1 MKTFQTVFALLL
13 ASGAASAQPQYV
25 ISTPVGIPGVQ
36 AYFGDG
42 GAATS
47 AQFYKPTLVTLD
59 SKGNIYIVDYYAF
72 AVRMVTAG
80 TGNIITI
87 SGNGNYG
94 WVDGL
99 EKTSAGDG
107 TTVLNAGVS
116 EIGYVKGLAVDSSG
130 NVYLGDSSNC
140 RIRKVDTSQNTT
152 TIAGNG
158 TCGYAGDGGAAT
170 AAQLNYPAGVA
181 VDKSG
186 NIYETEYLSSVV
198 RKIDTSGKI
207 STIAGTGTWGNTGDG
222 GAATKATLESPL
234 SIAIDSSGNIFIG
247 DTGTNSIRE
256 ITTDGNI
263 RTVAKNVSADSLAVD
278 ASGNLY
284 FTDGVSPVVQEIL
297 ASGSVIT
304 IAGNGTSGYGGDVG
318 QSTLAQLDHP
328 QGVSVT
334 ANGTVYIA
342 DTNNHIIRQLT
353 PVPFSVG
360 AINNAASGVGGAV
373 APGEIVAVF
382 GNGLGPA
389 TLTSFKVANGS
400 IGSTIPGG
408 AQIFFGASPAP
419 LIYTSSGLAAAIV
432 PYSVAG
438 QSTANVAL
446 LLNGTTSVTTV
457 VPVAAAAPGIFTSNT
472 TGSGQAA
479 AVNVA
484 TGAVNSAANPV
495 RLGAYISLYITGAGQ
510 TTPAASDGQIIS
522 STALSVLPVTVTIG
536 GIAAPVTYAGAAPTQ
551 VAGLTQVNVQ
561 VPQGV
566 AVGSAVPVTVSV
578 NGVPAQAGVTISVSN

>member
-1 MKTFQTVFALLL
+1 MKTFQTVFAVLL
-13 ASGAASAQPQYV
+13 ASGVASAQQYV
-25 ISTPVGIPGVQ
+25 ISTPVGIPQVQ

-42 GAATS
+42 GPATS

-72 AVRMVTAG
+72 AVRMVTAS

-94 WVDGL
+94 WVDGQ
-99 EKTSAGDG
+99 ETTAAGDG
-107 TTVLNAGVS
+107 TVTLNAGVS
-116 EIGYVKGLAVDSSG
+116 QIGYVKGLAVDSSG

-140 RIRKVDTSQNTT
+140 RIRKVDTSHNTT

-170 AAQLNYPAGVA
+170 AAQLNFPGGVA
-181 VDKSG
+181 IDKSG
-186 NIYETEYLSSVV
+186 NIYEAEYLSSVV

-207 STIAGTGTWGNTGDG
+207 STIAGTGTYGNTGDG

-234 SIAIDSSGNIFIG
+234 SLAVDSTGNIYIG

-263 RTVAKNVSADSLAVD
+263 KTIATNVSPDSLAVD
-278 ASGNLY
+278 ASGNVY
-284 FTDGVSPVVQEIL
+284 FTDGVSPVVREL
-297 ASGSVIT
+297 LPSGSLIT
-304 IAGNGTSGYGGDVG
+304 IAGSGTSGYGGDGG

-328 QGVSVT
+328 QGVAVGP
-334 ANGTVYIA
+334 NGTIYIA
-342 DTNNHIIRQLT
+342 DTNNNIIRLLT
-353 PVPFSVG
+353 PVSFSVG
-360 AINNAASGVGGAV
+360 AITNAASGAGGAI

-382 GNGLGPA
+382 GSGLGPA
-389 TLTSFKVANGS
+389 TLTSFKVTNGS

-408 AQIFFGASPAP
+408 AQIYFGASPAP

-472 TGSGQAA
+472 TGTGQAA

-484 TGAVNSAANPV
+484 TGAVNSASNPV
-495 RLGAYISLYITGAGQ
+495 RLGGYISLYITGAGQ
-510 TTPAASDGQIIS
+510 TTPAATDGQIVS
-522 STALSVLPVTVTIG
+522 ATALSILPVTVSIG
-536 GIAAPVTYAGAAPTQ
+536 GISAPVTYAGASPTQ

-566 AVGSAVPVTVSV
+566 TVGAAVPVTVSV
-578 NGVPAQAGVTISVSN
+578 NGVSAQSGVTISVSN